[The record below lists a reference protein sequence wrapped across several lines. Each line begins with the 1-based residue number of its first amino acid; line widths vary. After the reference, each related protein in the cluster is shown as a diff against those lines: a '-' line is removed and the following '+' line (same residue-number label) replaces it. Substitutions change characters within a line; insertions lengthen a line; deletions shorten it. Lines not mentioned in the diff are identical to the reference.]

1 MCVLTP
7 VSSAPLDTSA
17 QLRNC
22 FENNPKT
29 GARQDRT
36 LHNRARA
43 KLITNTL
50 VLRLV
55 DVPDTP
61 LKKAYWR
68 TYHCASKIEQSGK
81 TLTTKYCKNRWCM
94 VCNRIRTSVLIKG
107 YEPAL
112 KKLEEPYFVTL
123 TFPNV
128 GGAELQSEIKEMY
141 ASFRRIKDR
150 MKKRGFKLKGLRKLE
165 CTHNPITG
173 KFNPH
178 YHLLIEGRKHA
189 HMVVQ
194 EWLKEYPEAVRRA
207 QSLKPADE
215 NSIMELMKYFTKILP
230 SKKSRA
236 TGKIEI
242 NAKALDTMFQA
253 MEGVRVFQPFGIT
266 KHVSEDIEELEKA
279 EYDIV
284 EQQHGLWIWE
294 QDVADWVDIISYQ
307 SLTGYEPEPITM
319 DFISIIQARGT
330 NHKPT

>member
-1 MCVLTP
+1 MCISTDHRR
-7 VSSAPLDTSA
+7 SSLDTLA
-17 QLRNC
+17 QLRNSS
-22 FENNPKT
+22 EYTPET
-29 GARQDRT
+29 GVNQNRT
-36 LHNRARA
+36 LTNRARA

-81 TLTTKYCKNRWCM
+81 TLTTKFCKNRWCM
-94 VCNRIRTSVLIKG
+94 VCNRIRTAVLIKG

-112 KKLEEPYFVTL
+112 KSLQDPYFVTL

-128 GGAELQSEIKEMY
+128 GGDNLRREIKEMY

-150 MKKRGFKLKGLRKLE
+150 LKKRGVKLKGLRKLE
-165 CTHNPITG
+165 CTHNPLTNT
-173 KFNPH
+173 FNPH
-178 YHLLIEGRKHA
+178 YHLMIEGKVHA
-189 HMVVQ
+189 EMLVE
-194 EWLKEYPEAVRRA
+194 EWLKEYPTATRQAQFAV
-207 QSLKPADE
+207 PATHGT
-215 NSIMELMKYFTKILP
+215 IMELMKYFTKILP
-230 SKKSRA
+230 SKKSRT

-253 MEGVRVFQPFGIT
+253 MEGVRVFQPFSIT
-266 KHVSEDIEELEKA
+266 KHVSEDIEDLEKA

-294 QDVADWVDIISYQ
+294 QDCADWVDIISYD
-307 SLTGYEPEPITM
+307 SLAGYEPEPVTM
-319 DFISIIQARGT
+319 NFISIIQDRGT
-330 NHKPT
+330 KPSPT